1 MRQPYLNMLE
11 SVLIWT
17 LENVLNS
24 SVEKVRRC
32 CTNFT
37 PKKQH
42 IWHFPGSGFLVGN
55 SPSLLNGVGNLPST
69 VIYYWKMFDS
79 HKQYRWDFLAAGKF
93 ATVICSIDK
102 AFVTLENVLPSY
114 RVQCSVSMH
123 WKKCDGHIKES
134 KGNANLNR
142 GRIESN
148 LNLPAIPDC
157 RDRALVKSFL
167 LRPHNP
173 HVS

>member
-1 MRQPYLNMLE
+1 MFVFIRVMLADESYVPVNESYHYKMAFGLCAWKQTLLPTMHKLKMCDGKCATTLFNYAGKCPNLNFGKCL
-11 SVLIWT
+11 

-24 SVEKVRRC
+24 SVEKVRHCR
-32 CTNFT
+32 TNSI

-79 HKQYRWDFLAAGKF
+79 HKQYRWDFLAAGKC

-102 AFVTLENVLPSY
+102 AFVTLENVLRS
-114 RVQCSVSMH
+114 
-123 WKKCDGHIKES
+123 
-134 KGNANLNR
+134 
-142 GRIESN
+142 
-148 LNLPAIPDC
+148 
-157 RDRALVKSFL
+157 
-167 LRPHNP
+167 
-173 HVS
+173 

>member
-1 MRQPYLNMLE
+1 MFLSVSSHKPPFLLCFLLYCLKNGWFLPKVTTTEACVIPYMATTLFNHAGKCPNMNFGKCL
-11 SVLIWT
+11 

-24 SVEKVRRC
+24 SVEKVRHCR
-32 CTNFT
+32 TNST

-79 HKQYRWDFLAAGKF
+79 HKQYRWDFLAAGKC

-102 AFVTLENVLPSY
+102 AFVTLENVLLS
-114 RVQCSVSMH
+114 
-123 WKKCDGHIKES
+123 
-134 KGNANLNR
+134 
-142 GRIESN
+142 
-148 LNLPAIPDC
+148 
-157 RDRALVKSFL
+157 
-167 LRPHNP
+167 
-173 HVS
+173 

>member
-1 MRQPYLNMLE
+1 MCDGKCATTLFKHAGKCPNLNFGKCL
-11 SVLIWT
+11 

-24 SVEKVRRC
+24 SVEKVRHCR
-32 CTNFT
+32 TNST

-79 HKQYRWDFLAAGKF
+79 HKQYRWDFLAAGKC

-134 KGNANLNR
+134 KGNAHLNR

-148 LNLPAIPDC
+148 LSVPGFHGDKRTPW
-157 RDRALVKSFL
+157 
-167 LRPHNP
+167 
-173 HVS
+173 